1 MFAFA
6 ALIPILATLSVASP
20 LGRQTDGSLCP
31 ADGSSDAKKF
41 TLVAIDT
48 ADATVQKPLALG
60 SSGWI
65 AVFRNPFSEMLVLT
79 WHV

>member
-6 ALIPILATLSVASP
+6 ALIPILATLSVATP
-20 LGRQTDGSLCP
+20 LGRQTAQSPCP
-31 ADGSSDAKKF
+31 DNASSGADRF

-48 ADATVQKPLALG
+48 ADTTVQNSLALG

-65 AVFRNPFSEMLVLT
+65 AVFSQPFL
-79 WHV
+79 